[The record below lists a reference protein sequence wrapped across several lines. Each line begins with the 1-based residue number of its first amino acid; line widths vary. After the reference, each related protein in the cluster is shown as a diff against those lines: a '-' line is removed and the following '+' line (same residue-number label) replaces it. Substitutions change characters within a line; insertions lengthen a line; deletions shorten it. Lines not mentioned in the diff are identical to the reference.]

1 MQLSAIDIGI
11 IVIYL
16 VVTVIAGLILT
27 KFASRNIDS
36 YFLGG
41 KSIPWYFLGVANAS
55 GMFDITGTMLLVT
68 WLFVYGLK
76 GAWIPWIWPTFN
88 QVILMVYLGIWLRRS
103 NVMTGAEWIRTR
115 FGNDLGA
122 KLSDISVVVFALL
135 STIAFL
141 AYAFQ
146 GIGKFSAVFLPWNLR
161 PETYAIIIMGV
172 TSIYIV
178 LGGMLGVL
186 VTNLIQFAILTVAS
200 VCIAIIAMSRTSA
213 GQITAATPAG
223 WKSLFFGWHLDLD
236 WSGLI
241 ASVNDKIA
249 QDGWSLFGIF
259 FVMMLAKGVLVS
271 AAGPAPNYDM
281 QRVLSGRNPRE
292 SALMSWFVSVVLFF
306 PRYLMITGICVL
318 GLVFF
323 SGQLNEMGSDV
334 DFEQILPFVINSFI
348 PIGLVGVILAGLLA
362 AFMSTYSGTV
372 NCGASYIVNDIY
384 KRYINSKAPVKKY
397 VWMSYVSSIV
407 LVVLGIVFGVC
418 SKSINS
424 VTQWIVAGLWGGY
437 TAPNILKWYWWR
449 LNGYGYFG
457 GMVVGM
463 AAALLF
469 PQMFGGQNVLFGLE
483 FNIAVFPFILA
494 LSAAASVIISLL
506 TKPDDE
512 QILKG
517 FYKKVRPWGFWKPI
531 HEKVA
536 QENPSFRANTAF
548 KRDAVNVAVGIVWQI
563 TLTLIPI
570 YLVIRQFRS
579 MLVTIAVLVITS
591 IFLKKNWYDKLE
603 RA

>member
-1 MQLSAIDIGI
+1 MQLHAVDITI
-11 IVIYL
+11 ILAYM

-27 KFASRNIDS
+27 RLAARNIDS

-41 KSIPWYFLGVANAS
+41 KSVPWYLLGVANAS

-88 QVILMVYLGIWLRRS
+88 QVVLMVYLSVWLRRS

-115 FGNDLGA
+115 FGNDMGA
-122 KLSDISVVVFALL
+122 KLSDISVVIFALL

-146 GIGKFSAVFLPWNLR
+146 GIGKFSAVFLPWDLS

-178 LGGMLGVL
+178 FGGMFGVL

-200 VCIAIIAMSRTSA
+200 VCIAVIAMSRTGA
-213 GQITAATPAG
+213 EQITAATPAG
-223 WKSLFFGWHLDLD
+223 WKDLFFGVNLNLD
-236 WSGLI
+236 WSELI

-249 QDGWSLFGIF
+249 GDGWSLFGIF
-259 FVMMLAKGVLVS
+259 FMMMLLKGVLVS

-281 QRVLSGRNPRE
+281 QRVLSARNAKE
-292 SALMSWFVSVVLFF
+292 SALMSWLVSVVLFF

-323 SGQLNEMGSDV
+323 SGQLNAMGGDV
-334 DFEQILPFVINSFI
+334 DFEQILPFVINNFI
-348 PIGLVGVILAGLLA
+348 PTGLVGVILAGLLA

-384 KRYINSKAPVKKY
+384 KRYINASAPTKKY
-397 VWMSYVSSIV
+397 VRMSYVSSFL
-407 LVVLGIVFGVC
+407 LVVLGIAFGFM
-418 SKSINS
+418 SESINS
-424 VTQWIVAGLWGGY
+424 VTQWIVGGLWGGY

-449 LNGYGYFG
+449 LNGYGYFA
-457 GMVVGM
+457 GMAAGM
-463 AAALLF
+463 AAALIFPQLF
-469 PQMFGGQNVLFGLE
+469 PGQSVLFGLE

-494 LSAAASVIISLL
+494 LSAAASVIVSCV
-506 TKPDDE
+506 TRPDDE
-512 QILKG
+512 AVLKE
-517 FYKKVRPWGFWKPI
+517 FYARVRPWGFWKPI
-531 HEKVA
+531 HDKVVA
-536 QENPSFRANTAF
+536 ENPEFKANTGF

-563 TLTLIPI
+563 TLTLVPI
-570 YLVIRQFRS
+570 YLVIREFKP
-579 MLVTIAVLVITS
+579 MWVAIGVLVVTS
-591 IFLKKNWYDKLE
+591 VFLKKNWYDKLE
-603 RA
+603 SD

>member
-1 MQLSAIDIGI
+1 MQVHAVDVGI
-11 IVIYL
+11 IAIYL

-27 KFASRNIDS
+27 RLAGRNIDS

-41 KSIPWYFLGVANAS
+41 KSIPWYLLGVANAS

-76 GAWIPWIWPTFN
+76 GAWIPWVWPTFN
-88 QVILMVYLGIWLRRS
+88 QVVLMVYLGIWLRRS

-115 FGNDLGA
+115 FGNHLGA

-135 STIAFL
+135 STVAFL

-178 LGGMLGVL
+178 FGGMLGVL
-186 VTNLIQFAILTVAS
+186 VTNLIQFAILTAAS

-213 GQITAATPAG
+213 AQITAATPAG
-223 WKSLFFGWHLDLD
+223 WKNLFFGWHLDLD

-249 QDGWSLFGIF
+249 RDGWSLFGVF
-259 FVMMLAKGVLVS
+259 FIMMLMKGVLVS

-281 QRVLSGRNPRE
+281 QRVLSGRNARE

-323 SGQLNEMGSDV
+323 SGQLNEMGGNV
-334 DFEQILPFVINSFI
+334 DFEQILPFVINNFI

-372 NCGASYIVNDIY
+372 NCGASYIVNDVY
-384 KRYINSKAPVKKY
+384 KRYINSNAPAKKY
-397 VWMSYVSSIV
+397 VWMSYISSFL
-407 LVVLGIVFGVC
+407 LVVLGIVFGFL
-418 SKSINS
+418 SESINS

-463 AAALLF
+463 AAALIFPQLF
-469 PQMFGGQNVLFGLE
+469 PGQNVLFGLE

-494 LSAAASVIISLL
+494 LSAVASVIISLL
-506 TKPDDE
+506 TKPDEE
-512 QILKG
+512 QMLKE
-517 FYKKVRPWGFWKPI
+517 FYKRVRPWGFWKPI
-531 HEKVA
+531 HEMVA
-536 QENPSFRANTAF
+536 QENPEFRANTAF
-548 KRDAVNVAVGIVWQI
+548 RRDVINVAVGIVWQI

-570 YLVIRQFRS
+570 YLVIRQFKS
-579 MLVTIAVLVITS
+579 MLVTIGVLVVTS

-603 RA
+603 TK